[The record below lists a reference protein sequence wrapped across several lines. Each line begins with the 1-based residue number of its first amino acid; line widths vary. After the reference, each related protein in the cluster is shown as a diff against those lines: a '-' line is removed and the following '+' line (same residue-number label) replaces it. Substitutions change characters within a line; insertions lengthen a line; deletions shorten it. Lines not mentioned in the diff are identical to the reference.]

1 MEYSYNGTL
10 NRKKKQQEEEIPDTH
25 NNIDQLHRCNEKMK
39 EARNE
44 KSTNCDYILMKS
56 TWISKAKL

>member
-10 NRKKKQQEEEIPDTH
+10 NRMKKKQEEEIPDTH
-25 NNIDQLHRCNEKMK
+25 RYNEKMK
-39 EARNE
+39 EARN

-56 TWISKAKL
+56 MNKQS